1 MTSLKLVLGIK
12 NPSFGPLGVA
22 YYCQR
27 LIQNS
32 IQIEWSKDDC
42 EATLLT
48 EKTSQSVGP
57 NNIFRTLN
65 IHFKELSKNNVQLAQ
80 VDHWLDFTQDFL
92 FSTDYKKLS
101 TYFDELDSHLT
112 LASYMVGYSLTTAD
126 FSVWGALKA
135 NPAFNKQLKNG
146 KLSTPH
152 LARWYQHMNELPFVV
167 EAMAALE
174 AQKNSTKDR
183 TDKGSM
189 DIQLPD
195 AIEGRVVTR
204 FPPEPSGYL
213 HIGHAKAA
221 ILNNYFAKS
230 YKGKLIVRF
239 DDTNPSKEKVLFV
252 NVDGI

>member
-1 MTSLKLVLGIK
+1 MTTLKLALSIK
-12 NPSFGPLGVA
+12 NPSFGPLGAA

-32 IQIEWSKDDC
+32 ILIEWLKDDS
-42 EATLLT
+42 EAMLT
-48 EKTSQSVGP
+48 ENTSQSVGS

-65 IHFKELSKNNVQLAQ
+65 IHFKELSKDIVHQAQ
-80 VDHWLDFTQDFL
+80 VDHWLDFTQDNL
-92 FSTDYKKLS
+92 YSTDYKKLS
-101 TYFDELDSHLT
+101 TYFDQLDSHLT
-112 LASYMVGYSLTTAD
+112 LVSYMVGYSLSVAD

-167 EAMAALE
+167 EAIAALE
-174 AQKNSTKDR
+174 AQKNSAKDR

-195 AIEGRVVTR
+195 ALEGRVVTR

-221 ILNNYFAKS
+221 ILNNYFAKA

-239 DDTNPSKEKVLFV
+239 DDTNPSKEKVLVF
-252 NVDGI
+252 NIDGI